1 MRQKYVLGAEVWNQ
15 NVEQGRTGR
24 HHKPEKA
31 FKDGKLSTKQG
42 RCSVNWDAYRYQ
54 TWVW

>member
-1 MRQKYVLGAEVWNQ
+1 VRQKYVLGAEVWNQ

-54 TWVW
+54 T